1 MRTYLTAKAALEL
14 GNALLDAVELARDS
28 KTTITIERTGSA
40 FVACVATADESSFM
54 VVLPPDEEARNRP
67 KLQQVA

>member
-1 MRTYLTAKAALEL
+1 MRTYLTTKAALEI

-28 KTTITIERTGSA
+28 NSTITIEKTGSA
-40 FVACVATADESSFM
+40 YIACLAEADNSSFM
-54 VVLPPDEEARNRP
+54 VVLPPDEEATDRP